1 MPFISNQIAPFFIAG
16 EYDDDGYGD
25 EGGEYYEEDEMPT
38 TTSTMMK
45 NPFANTNFKAP
56 QIDTSKVKTW
66 LTDFANSPEGEQA
79 LDNLKNFAGMVGSMG
94 KDLAMNVGSAVGE
107 SLKELKEKKKSSAG
121 TGGSGSSIAEKY
133 DSYTP
138 PTTPK
143 SSSPSFSYLEALSD
157 DEVTEED
164 EDEFYP

>member
-1 MPFISNQIAPFFIAG
+1 MSSSSSSSFAFISNQTAPFFIAG
-16 EYDDDGYGD
+16 EYDDEGFGD
-25 EGGEYYEEDEMPT
+25 DGEYYEEEVP

-94 KDLAMNVGSAVGE
+94 KDLAMGVGSAVGE
-107 SLKELKEKKKSSAG
+107 SLKELKEKKKQ
-121 TGGSGSSIAEKY
+121 TIAEKY
-133 DSYTP
+133 DSYAAP
-138 PTTPK
+138 PATPK
-143 SSSPSFSYLEALSD
+143 STGGGPSFSYLEALSD

-164 EDEFYP
+164 EDEYYP